1 MLQKRTLYLELIG
14 SFGRL
19 ANVVKKMSYSLN
31 LEIRESPVF
40 T

>member
-1 MLQKRTLYLELIG
+1 MLLKRILYLELIG

-19 ANVVKKMSYSLN
+19 AKVVKKINYSLN
-31 LEIRESPVF
+31 LEIRKSLVV